1 MKKKQ
6 IAVLLAAL
14 LSVSPAVE
22 GVAVMG
28 ADFSSGE
35 EAVEAMQEQ
44 TETEDSAAEN
54 AATETEEA
62 ENSGITEGDS
72 DSTGAEDIWTSGEEE
87 KFGTDEIPEVD
98 EFTSEDTEELTDAA
112 GAEQGTGNYEVAYI
126 TEEQYN
132 NCLQSEE
139 RPEIEMKMVEDTT
152 LSNALNSIEG
162 ENTGYCLVV
171 PHDLSGEED
180 IVVPA
185 GLNVFVGYSEDVK
198 IRSITPNGN
207 IIFWGV
213 GNETESIEIKEGQG
227 TVGFRQL
234 YTSGAIKGSGSNDTV
249 VFYEHAFAG
258 SISGVENV
266 HFGKGCR
273 SFNIK
278 GTSEF
283 YNLYNDTGCTD
294 ETWAVWLQIEG
305 YSEKK
310 APVFHK
316 TFDWGSGEFEDEN
329 GEHRTDE
336 YGIGIQY
343 IESFDVK
350 EGEDWKQL
358 DIGQNKVGAKF
369 AMSDVDITEMLDRTG
384 VAAPENWY
392 QLDME
397 GKTWSPNEE
406 NVIIIDKFQ
415 ACEGMSAQEV
425 FEAHGKGEYP
435 EGGCEEIGIA
445 PSTAMAERYMTAY
458 QKKNQ
463 AEGYY
468 LLHIVGAKAKISGT
482 LTVPDGV
489 KALKVEGSNRYDER
503 TDTDHFIPVN
513 ISSVNV
519 PAGKKLSLFQILVKS
534 NTLTF
539 TGAGEAELLNSRL
552 NTNVKADKL
561 QIADAAV
568 KSLECKELVA
578 ALGGRLI
585 ISEYLKF
592 DKVFLEPEGMV
603 IYGQPGAYL
612 NMGEIK
618 VTESDSND
626 LVQIFIGENGKK
638 RAQIYFG
645 GNIDSGKVTYE
656 GKEYSRRIQLRKFD
670 EKAARNAGALC
681 AKDCFDESYRYDWY
695 DDETD
700 NWWNYQCQYNDEE
713 ICLAT
718 IGSAVD
724 TEKIKQELLVI
735 LGLKDDKGEQ
745 RYCQVAPRCLYLDD
759 YKNLTDGIDGN
770 KRLAFYLD
778 WWSSENEEKAVEIP
792 AYFEFTGETLD
803 SIASAQI
810 SDIKTQLY
818 AGKAITPSVTV
829 TLNGKKLKKGTDYTV
844 SYANN
849 TKAGSTASV
858 IITGKGKYVG
868 TATKDFEIAAIP
880 AKGKVYTAGNLKY
893 KVTKSAYKNGTVSVY
908 APVKKTLTSVSIPAT
923 VKINGYTFQVT
934 AIGNKSFAGCTKLK
948 SVKIGAKVT
957 TIGKEAFSGCKAL
970 TSITISSNILK
981 AVGSSAF
988 KGISAKAVIKVPAA
1002 KLSAYQKLLKG
1013 KGQKSSVKI
1022 TK

>member
-44 TETEDSAAEN
+44 VETEDSLAEN
-54 AATETEEA
+54 VAIETEEA
-62 ENSGITEGDS
+62 ENAGITEGDT

-87 KFGTDEIPEVD
+87 NEFGTGEIPEVD
-98 EFTSEDTEELTDAA
+98 AFSTEEDDVTDAA
-112 GAEQGTGNYEVAYI
+112 TAEQGKGSFGVAYI
-126 TEEQYN
+126 TEEQYIGAFQN
-132 NCLQSEE
+132 EQDPGVEL
-139 RPEIEMKMVEDTT
+139 KTVEDTT
-152 LSNALNSIEG
+152 FSEALSSGEG
-162 ENTGYCLVV
+162 ENTGYCYVQVQDLDNPADFAVPEGLTVLVE
-171 PHDLSGEED
+171 G
-180 IVVPA
+180 A
-185 GLNVFVGYSEDVK
+185 R
-198 IRSITPNGN
+198 IRSITPKGN
-207 IIFWGV
+207 ITFLGV
-213 GNETESIEIKEGQG
+213 RDQDVSVEIKEGSG
-227 TVGFRQL
+227 TVTFCHLETDAVIRG
-234 YTSGAIKGSGSNDTV
+234 TGSNDTV
-249 VFYEHAFAG
+249 MFYDNAFLG
-258 SISGVENV
+258 GISGVENI
-266 HFGKGCR
+266 HFGKECR
-273 SFNIK
+273 NLNIR
-278 GTSEF
+278 GESEF
-283 YNLYNDTGCTD
+283 YNLYNDTERPQED
-294 ETWAVWLQIEG
+294 LPVWFQIEG
-305 YSEKK
+305 YSAKK

-316 TFDWGSGEFEDEN
+316 EFDWGSGEFDDGN
-329 GEHRTDE
+329 GGHRTAE
-336 YGIGIQY
+336 YGIGIEY
-343 IESFDVK
+343 IESFDVD
-350 EGEDWKQL
+350 GEWKVL
-358 DIGQNKVGAKF
+358 DIGANKAGAKF
-369 AMSDVDITEMLDRTG
+369 DISDMDALEMIGRVG
-384 VAAPENWY
+384 VSIPENWY
-392 QLDME
+392 LLDLD
-397 GKTWSPNEE
+397 GKTWMPSQNTAVE
-406 NVIIIDKFQ
+406 IHQFQ
-415 ACEGMSAQEV
+415 ACGGMTAQET
-425 FEAHGKGEYP
+425 FETYGKGETP
-435 EGGCEEIGIA
+435 ENACVGLAIVPSIA
-445 PSTAMAERYMTAY
+445 QAERYMSAY
-458 QKKNQ
+458 QKKNSDT
-463 AEGYY
+463 EGYY
-468 LLHIVGAKAKISGT
+468 LMHIGSGSEGSET
-482 LTVPDGV
+482 ITVPDGV
-489 KALKVEGSNRYDER
+489 KALKVEGQNNYDESAN
-503 TDTDHFIPVN
+503 TDHFVPVN
-513 ISSVNV
+513 ISSANV
-519 PAGKKLSLFQILVKS
+519 PAGKKISLCRILVKS

-539 TGAGEAELLNSRL
+539 TGAGTAEIVDSRL
-552 NTNVKADKL
+552 DTNVKADKL
-561 QIADAAV
+561 EIIDAAV

-592 DKVFLEPEGMV
+592 DKAFLEPEGMV

-670 EKAARNAGALC
+670 EKAARSAGALC

-700 NWWNYQCQYNDEE
+700 NWWNYQCQYNNEE
-713 ICLAT
+713 ICIAT
-718 IGSAVD
+718 IGSTVD
-724 TEKIKQELLVI
+724 TEKIKEELLVI
-735 LGLKDDKGEQ
+735 LSLKDDKGEQ

-778 WWSSENEEKAVEIP
+778 WWSSENEEKPVEIP

-880 AKGKVYTAGNLKY
+880 AKGKVYTTGNLKY
-893 KVTKSAYKNGTVSVY
+893 KVIKSAYKNGTVSVY

-934 AIGNKSFAGCTKLK
+934 AIGNKAFAGCTKLK

-970 TSITISSNILK
+970 TSITISSNVLK

-1002 KLSAYQKLLKG
+1002 KLSAYRKLLKG

>member
-14 LSVSPAVE
+14 LSVSTAVE
-22 GVAVMG
+22 GTAVMG
-28 ADFSSGE
+28 AEFSSGE
-35 EAVEAMQEQ
+35 ETVETMDPSSAEEVVPEIA
-44 TETEDSAAEN
+44 ETENEEAAE
-54 AATETEEA
+54 
-62 ENSGITEGDS
+62 GIWIS
-72 DSTGAEDIWTSGEEE
+72 EEE
-87 KFGTDEIPEVD
+87 EEFGTDEIPEVD

-112 GAEQGTGNYEVAYI
+112 GAEQETGNYEVAYI

-139 RPEIEMKMVEDTT
+139 RPEIEMKMVENTT

-171 PHDLSGEED
+171 PHDLDGEED

-234 YTSGAIKGSGSNDTV
+234 YTSGAIKGSGANDTV
-249 VFYEHAFAG
+249 VFYEDAFAG
-258 SISGVENV
+258 GISGVENV

-329 GEHRTDE
+329 GEHWTGE

-384 VAAPENWY
+384 VAVPENWY

-406 NVIIIDKFQ
+406 NFVRIEKFQ

-425 FEAHGKGEYP
+425 FEAYGKGEWP

-445 PSTAMAERYMTAY
+445 PSTAMAERYTTAY

-468 LLHIVGAKAKISGT
+468 LLHIEAKAKISGT
-482 LTVPDGV
+482 LTVPEGV
-489 KALKVEGSNRYDER
+489 NALKVEGPNNYDES
-503 TDTDHFIPVN
+503 TNTAHFIPVN

-519 PAGKKLSLFQILVKS
+519 PAGKKLSLMRILVKS

-539 TGAGEAELLNSRL
+539 TGAGEAELLNARL

-561 QIADAAV
+561 QITDAVV
-568 KSLECKELVA
+568 KSLDCKELVD

-592 DKVFLEPEGMV
+592 DKAFLEPEGMV

-618 VTESDSND
+618 ITESDSED
-626 LVQIFIGENGKK
+626 ALTIYVGVNGKK
-638 RAQIYFG
+638 RAQAYFG
-645 GNIDSGKVTYE
+645 GNIDSGKVVYE
-656 GKEYSRRIQLRKFD
+656 GKEYSRLVGLRQFD
-670 EKAARNAGALC
+670 EKAARSAGALC
-681 AKDCFDESYRYDWY
+681 AKDCFDESYNYDWY
-695 DDETD
+695 DNETD
-700 NWWNYQCQYNDEE
+700 HWWNYPCQYKGEKIN
-713 ICLAT
+713 LAT
-718 IGSAVD
+718 IGSTADAENVM
-724 TEKIKQELLVI
+724 EELVTI
-735 LGLKDDKGEQ
+735 LSLQDDKGETRICRVEP
-745 RYCQVAPRCLYLDD
+745 RYKYLEE
-759 YKNLTDGIDGN
+759 YKNLTDGIEGN
-770 KRLAFYLD
+770 KRLAFYFD
-778 WWSSENEEKAVEIP
+778 WWSEEGEQKAVEIP
-792 AYFEFTGETLD
+792 AYFEFAGKNLE

-810 SDIKTQLY
+810 SDIKTQVY
-818 AGKAITPSVTV
+818 AGKAVTPSVTV

-858 IITGKGKYVG
+858 IITGKGQYVG
-868 TATKDFEIAAIP
+868 TVSKEYKIAAIP
-880 AKGKVYTAGNLKY
+880 AKGKVYTSGNLKY
-893 KVTKSAYKNGTVSVY
+893 KVTRSAYKNGTVSVY
-908 APVKKTLTSVSIPAT
+908 APVKKTLTSASIPVA

-934 AIGNKSFAGCTKLK
+934 AIGNKAFAGCTKLK
-948 SVKIGAKVT
+948 NVKIGAKVT

-970 TSITISSNILK
+970 TSITISSNVLK

-1002 KLSAYQKLLKG
+1002 KLSTYQKLLKG
-1013 KGQKSSVKI
+1013 KGQKNSVKI

>member
-14 LSVSPAVE
+14 LSVSTAVE
-22 GVAVMG
+22 GTAVMG
-28 ADFSSGE
+28 AEFSSGE
-35 EAVEAMQEQ
+35 ETVETMDPSSAEEVVPEIA
-44 TETEDSAAEN
+44 ETENEEAAE
-54 AATETEEA
+54 
-62 ENSGITEGDS
+62 GIWIS
-72 DSTGAEDIWTSGEEE
+72 EEE
-87 KFGTDEIPEVD
+87 EEFGTDEIPEVD
-98 EFTSEDTEELTDAA
+98 EFTSEDTEELTDVA
-112 GAEQGTGNYEVAYI
+112 GAEQGTGSYEVAYI

-132 NCLQSEE
+132 HCLQSEE

-162 ENTGYCLVV
+162 ENTGYCLVI
-171 PHDLSGEED
+171 PRDLSGEED

-249 VFYEHAFAG
+249 VFYEDAFAG
-258 SISGVENV
+258 SISGVENI
-266 HFGKGCR
+266 HFEKGCR
-273 SFNIK
+273 NFNIR
-278 GTSEF
+278 GNSEF

-294 ETWAVWLQIEG
+294 DNWAVWLQIEG

-329 GEHRTDE
+329 GEHWTGE

-358 DIGQNKVGAKF
+358 DIGQNKVAAKF

-406 NVIIIDKFQ
+406 NIIIIDKFQ

-425 FEAHGKGEYP
+425 FEAHGKREYP
-435 EGGCEEIGIA
+435 EGGCEEIGIV
-445 PSTAMAERYMTAY
+445 PSTAIAERYMTAY

-468 LLHIVGAKAKISGT
+468 LLHIGAKAKISGT
-482 LTVPDGV
+482 LTVPEGV
-489 KALKVEGSNRYDER
+489 NALKAEGPNRYDES
-503 TDTDHFIPVN
+503 TNTAHFIPVN

-519 PAGKKLSLFQILVKS
+519 PAGKKLSLMGILVKS

-539 TGAGEAELLNSRL
+539 TGAGEAELLNARL

-561 QIADAAV
+561 QITDAAV
-568 KSLECKELVA
+568 KSLDCKELVDV
-578 ALGGRLI
+578 LGGRLI

-592 DKVFLEPEGMV
+592 DKAFLGPEGMV

-618 VTESDSND
+618 ITESDSED
-626 LVQIFIGENGKK
+626 ALTIYVGVNGKK
-638 RAQIYFG
+638 RAQAYFG
-645 GNIDSGKVTYE
+645 GNVDSGKVVYE
-656 GKEYSRRIQLRKFD
+656 GKEYSRLVGLRQFD
-670 EKAARNAGALC
+670 EKAARSAGALC
-681 AKDCFDESYRYDWY
+681 AKDCFDESYNYDWY
-695 DDETD
+695 DNETD
-700 NWWNYQCQYNDEE
+700 HWWNYPCQYKGEKIN
-713 ICLAT
+713 LAT
-718 IGSAVD
+718 IGSTADAESVM
-724 TEKIKQELLVI
+724 EELIAI
-735 LGLKDDKGEQ
+735 LRLQDDKEETRICRVEP
-745 RYCQVAPRCLYLDD
+745 RYKYLEE
-759 YKNLTDGIDGN
+759 YKNLTDGIEGN
-770 KRLAFYLD
+770 KRLAFYFD
-778 WWSSENEEKAVEIP
+778 WWSKEGEQKAVEIP
-792 AYFEFTGETLD
+792 AYFEFAGKNLE

-810 SDIKTQLY
+810 SDIKTQVY
-818 AGKAITPSVTV
+818 AGKAVTPSVTV

-858 IITGKGKYVG
+858 IITGKGQYVG
-868 TATKDFEIAAIP
+868 TVSKEFKIAAIP
-880 AKGKVYTAGNLKY
+880 AKGKVYTSGSLKY
-893 KVTKSAYKNGTVSVY
+893 KVTRSAYKNGTVSVY
-908 APVKKTLTSVSIPAT
+908 APVKKTLTSVSVPAT

-934 AIGNKSFAGCTKLK
+934 AIGNKAFAGCTKLK
-948 SVKIGAKVT
+948 SAKIGAKVT
-957 TIGKEAFSGCKAL
+957 TIGKEAFSGCKSL
-970 TSITISSNILK
+970 TSITISSNVLK

-1013 KGQKSSVKI
+1013 KGQKNSVKI

>member
-14 LSVSPAVE
+14 LSVSTAVE
-22 GVAVMG
+22 GTAVMG
-28 ADFSSGE
+28 AEFSSGE
-35 EAVEAMQEQ
+35 ETVETMDPSSAEEVVPEIA
-44 TETEDSAAEN
+44 ETENEEAAE
-54 AATETEEA
+54 
-62 ENSGITEGDS
+62 S
-72 DSTGAEDIWTSGEEE
+72 IWISEGEEE
-87 KFGTDEIPEVD
+87 FGTDEIPEVD

-249 VFYEHAFAG
+249 VFYEDAFAG

-358 DIGQNKVGAKF
+358 DIGQNKVAAKF

-397 GKTWSPNEE
+397 GKTWSPNEG
-406 NVIIIDKFQ
+406 NIIIIDKFQ

-435 EGGCEEIGIA
+435 EGGCEEIGIV

-468 LLHIVGAKAKISGT
+468 LLHIGPKAKISGT

-489 KALKVEGSNRYDER
+489 NALKVEGPNNYDESTN
-503 TDTDHFIPVN
+503 TDQFVPVN

-519 PAGKKLSLFQILVKS
+519 PAGKKLSLMGILVKS

-539 TGAGEAELLNSRL
+539 TGVGEAELLNARL

-561 QIADAAV
+561 QITDAVV

-592 DKVFLEPEGMV
+592 DKAFLEPEGMV

-670 EKAARNAGALC
+670 EKAARSAGALC

-695 DDETD
+695 DNETD
-700 NWWNYQCQYNDEE
+700 NWWNYPCQYKGEKIN
-713 ICLAT
+713 LAT
-718 IGSAVD
+718 IGSIADAENVM
-724 TEKIKQELLVI
+724 EELIVI

-745 RYCQVAPRCLYLDD
+745 RECQVAPRCLYLED
-759 YKNLTDGIDGN
+759 YKNLTDGIEGN
-770 KRLAFYLD
+770 KRLAFYFD
-778 WWSSENEEKAVEIP
+778 WWSEEGEEKAVEIP
-792 AYFEFTGETLD
+792 AYFEFAGKNLE

-810 SDIKTQLY
+810 SDIKTQVY
-818 AGKAITPSVTV
+818 AGKAVTPSVTV

-858 IITGKGKYVG
+858 IITGKGQYVG
-868 TATKDFEIAAIP
+868 TVSKEYKIAAIP
-880 AKGKVYTAGNLKY
+880 AKGKVYTSGNLKY

-908 APVKKTLTSVSIPAT
+908 APVKKTLTSASVPAT
-923 VKINGYTFQVT
+923 VKLNGYTFQVT
-934 AIGNKSFAGCTKLK
+934 AIGNKAFAGCTKLK

-970 TSITISSNILK
+970 TSITISSKVLK

-1002 KLSAYQKLLKG
+1002 KLDTYQKLLKG
-1013 KGQKSSVKI
+1013 KGQKNSVKI